1 MASAAKILASRLNGS
16 KSRGPITAQGKQ
28 KSSLNALKHGLTAKT
43 LVLSNEDHA
52 LFEKLQPNYI
62 DSIQPT
68 SALELEIIQRMVTA
82 EWRLRR
88 VWSVGTALTDDML
101 QEEAENP
108 ELSTTCRDPTDN
120 FFPNPNPSP
129 PPAQTRKAPPTS
141 SLQLQQN
148 FHLNRNP
155 RSDPKK
161 IPRDTATHFP

>member
-1 MASAAKILASRLNGS
+1 MASAAKIQASRLNGS
-16 KSRGPITAQGKQ
+16 KSRGPITRQGK
-28 KSSLNALKHGLTAKT
+28 KTSSLNALKHGLTAKT
-43 LVLSNEDHA
+43 LVLSNEDHS

-108 ELSTTCRDPTDN
+108 ELSTTAGDPTDN
-120 FFPNPNPSP
+120 FFSESEPKPAARTNSQSPSHQQLAVPTEFP
-129 PPAQTRKAPPTS
+129 PQS
-141 SLQLQQN
+141 E
-148 FHLNRNP
+148 
-155 RSDPKK
+155 PKK
-161 IPRDTATHFP
+161 